1 MSSELGLGFAG
12 PATGILFNLILLI
25 VYIRVTKAGQLNLML
40 LSSILLSAIIFL
52 VDLSLK
58 IFNFPTLSILYLF
71 EILRNLSWFCLL
83 LNMLGLKPDFFKPSQ
98 IALNKNLTILSLIA
112 VSIPCLVL
120 FDVLFREQLR
130 THNIE
135 SLSGNTGI
143 FSGFLL
149 VVVLGLAL
157 IEQVIRN
164 TRIDHVWHIK
174 FLCLGLGIVFSFDL
188 YMYSDAI
195 LLGRINTLFWEMRGF
210 ISAIATILIGV
221 SISRTK
227 NKPIQMNVSR
237 KLVFHTG
244 IFLVAGI
251 YLLLMAAA
259 GYYIR
264 IFSGEWGNV
273 LQIFFWLVSLSL
285 LLVLA
290 LSGRLRGY
298 LKFYISR
305 NLFSTKYDYREE
317 WLRISRTLSQ
327 TSSDESLPERAIRA
341 ISEIVDSPGGGLWLT
356 TNNQHYDQVAQ
367 KEFGWIEHNSIT
379 KDSELISFLENEK
392 WIIDLEDDD
401 KHKLNLPGW
410 MSSITNPWLVIP
422 LVSDDRLLGF
432 LILKKS
438 RLNTRLNW
446 EDLDL
451 LKTAARQTSSY
462 LAQMIASEALSEA
475 RQFTA
480 FNQMSAFVVHD
491 IKTLNS
497 QLSLMVSNSARH
509 KTNPAFIEDMI
520 KTTEHAVN
528 KMNILLQ
535 HFKANSAGESGGLQT
550 VDFVQ
555 LVSNVIKTKR
565 QLKPEPQLNIL
576 NPGEVYITCN
586 PNEVASA
593 IGHIVQNAQE
603 ATPDSGK
610 IAITLGTENNICV
623 LKVADNGVGMTQDFI
638 KTKLFRPFESTKG
651 LSGMGIGA
659 YQCRE
664 TLRALGGDLKVLSQ
678 PGVGTEFIL
687 TIPLS

>member
-1 MSSELGLGFAG
+1 MGNELGLLSPVVGIIFNFILLVTYIRIT
-12 PATGILFNLILLI
+12 ATGKLNWMLF
-25 VYIRVTKAGQLNLML
+25 G
-40 LSSILLSAIIFL
+40 SILLTIVIFL
-52 VDLSLK
+52 LDLSLK
-58 IFNFPTLSILYLF
+58 AFSLPTLSILYSF
-71 EILRNLSWFCLL
+71 EVLRNLAWFCLL
-83 LNMLGLKPDFFKPSQ
+83 LNMLGVKADIFTLAQLNSNRNLVTLAL
-98 IALNKNLTILSLIA
+98 IALAVPCFVLIDILFYEELQI
-112 VSIPCLVL
+112 
-120 FDVLFREQLR
+120 
-130 THNIE
+130 TNIE
-135 SLSGNTGI
+135 LITQGTWV
-143 FSGFLL
+143 FSGFLVM
-149 VVVLGLAL
+149 VVIGLAL

-164 TRIDHVWHIK
+164 TRVDHIWHIK

-188 YMYSDAI
+188 YVYSDAI
-195 LLGRINTLFWEMRGF
+195 LLGRINSLFWEMRGF
-210 ISAIATILIGV
+210 ISAISTILIGV

-244 IFLVAGI
+244 ILLVAGV

-273 LQIFFWLVSLSL
+273 LQIFFWLISLSL
-285 LLVLA
+285 LVVLA

-341 ISEIVDSPGGGLWLT
+341 IAEIVDSQGGGLWLT

-367 KEFGWIEHNSIT
+367 KEFGWIEHNSLT
-379 KDSELISFLENEK
+379 RESELISFLENQK
-392 WIIDLEDDD
+392 WIIDIEGED
-401 KHKLNLPGW
+401 KNKLNLPTW
-410 MSSITNPWLVIP
+410 ISAIANPWLIIP
-422 LVSDDRLLGF
+422 LVSDDKLLGF
-432 LILKKS
+432 VILKKS
-438 RLNTRLNW
+438 RLNTKMNW

-462 LAQMIASEALSEA
+462 LGQMIASEALSEA

-509 KTNPAFIEDMI
+509 KSNPAFIEDMI

-535 HFKANSAGESGGLQT
+535 HFKSNSSGESGGLQT
-550 VDFVQ
+550 IDFVQ
-555 LVSNVIKTKR
+555 LVKNVLESKKQTK
-565 QLKPEPQLNIL
+565 PVPQLEIL
-576 NPGEVYITCN
+576 NTKEMYITGS
-586 PNEVASA
+586 PNELFSA
-593 IGHIVQNAQE
+593 IGHIVQNAQD
-603 ATPDSGK
+603 ATPDTGEIQLVLSS
-610 IAITLGTENNICV
+610 ENSMCILRV
-623 LKVADNGVGMTQDFI
+623 LDNGIGMTQDFI

-664 TLRALGGDLKVLSQ
+664 TLRGLGGDLKVSSQ
-678 PGVGTEFIL
+678 PDVGTEFVV

>member
-1 MSSELGLGFAG
+1 MGLVG
-12 PATGILFNLILLI
+12 PIVGILFNFILL
-25 VYIRVTKAGQLNLML
+25 VTYIRITKAGKLNWML
-40 LSSILLSAIIFL
+40 FGSILFTVIIFIT
-52 VDLSLK
+52 DLSLRK
-58 IFNFPTLSILYLF
+58 FNFPTLSTLYLF
-71 EILRNLSWFCLL
+71 EIFRNLSWFSLL
-83 LNMLGLKPDFFKPSQ
+83 LNMLGVNSGIFKSDQ
-98 IALNKNLTILSLIA
+98 IKNNRNLVTLTLVTVAIPCVILVDILFYRKLQVTNIELIA
-112 VSIPCLVL
+112 
-120 FDVLFREQLR
+120 E
-130 THNIE
+130 
-135 SLSGNTGI
+135 GAGI

-149 VVVLGLAL
+149 VVVIGLAL

-195 LLGRINTLFWEMRGF
+195 LLGGINSLFWEMRGF
-210 ISAIATILIGV
+210 ISAISTVLIGI

-244 IFLVAGI
+244 ILLVAGI

-264 IFSGEWGNV
+264 IFSGEWGKV
-273 LQIFFWLVSLSL
+273 LQISFWLISLSL

-327 TSSDESLPERAIRA
+327 TSSEESLPERAIRA
-341 ISEIVDSPGGGLWLT
+341 IAEIVDSQGGGLWLT
-356 TNNQHYDQVAQ
+356 TNNHHYDQVAQ

-379 KDSELISFLENEK
+379 RDSELVSFLENEK
-392 WIIDLEDDD
+392 WIIDIEGED

-410 MSSITNPWLVIP
+410 ISSIANPWLIIP
-422 LVSDDRLLGF
+422 LVSDDKLLGF

-438 RLNTRLNW
+438 RLNTKMDW

-462 LAQMIASEALSEA
+462 LGQMIFSEALSEA

-509 KTNPAFIEDMI
+509 KNNPAFIEDMI
-520 KTTEHAVN
+520 KTTEHAVS

-535 HFKANSAGESGGLQT
+535 HFKSNSSGEPGGLQT
-550 VDFVQ
+550 IDFVQ
-555 LVSNVIKTKR
+555 LVSNVIESKKQVR
-565 QLKPEPQLNIL
+565 PIPELKIL
-576 NPGEVYITCN
+576 NAKEIYITGN
-586 PNEVASA
+586 PNELFSA
-593 IGHIVQNAQE
+593 IGHIVQNAQD

-610 IAITLGTENNICV
+610 ILVTLSSESNMCI
-623 LKVADNGVGMTQDFI
+623 LKVQDNGIGMTQDFI

-664 TLRALGGDLKVLSQ
+664 TMRSLGGDLKVTSQ
-678 PGVGTEFIL
+678 PGAGTEFNL
-687 TIPLS
+687 TLPLS

>member
-1 MSSELGLGFAG
+1 MSSELGLGLSG
-12 PATGILFNLILLI
+12 PVVGFLFNLVLLAI
-25 VYIRVTKAGQLNLML
+25 YIKVTKAEKLNWL
-40 LSSILLSAIIFL
+40 LFVSLVFSAAVFL
-52 VDLSLK
+52 VDLSLR
-58 IFNFPTLSILYLF
+58 IFSFPNLSILYLV
-71 EILRNLSWFCLL
+71 EVLRNLAWFCVL
-83 LNMLGLKPDFFKPSQ
+83 LNMLGLQLNFFKPSQ
-98 IALNKNLTILSLIA
+98 LEVNRHLVILSAITI
-112 VSIPCLVL
+112 SIPCLVL
-120 FDVLFREQLR
+120 LGILLRGQLQVNDIALIAGD
-130 THNIE
+130 TWM
-135 SLSGNTGI
+135 

-149 VVVLGLAL
+149 VVVIGLAL

-195 LLGRINTLFWEMRGF
+195 LLGRINTLFWEMKGF
-210 ISAIATILIGV
+210 ISAIATILIGI
-221 SISRTK
+221 SILRTK
-227 NKPIQMNVSR
+227 NKPMQMNVSR

-244 IFLVAGI
+244 ILLVAGI

-264 IFSGEWGNV
+264 LFSGEWGNI
-273 LQIFFWLVSLSL
+273 LQIFFWLISLSL

-317 WLRISRTLSQ
+317 WLRISKTLSQ

-356 TNNQHYDQVAQ
+356 TNGQHYDQVAQ
-367 KEFGWIEHNSIT
+367 REFGWIDHNSIT
-379 KDSELISFLENEK
+379 KDSELISFLENQK
-392 WIIDLEDDD
+392 WIIDLESDDT
-401 KHKLNLPGW
+401 HKLNLPEW
-410 MSSITNPWLVIP
+410 MLSITAAWLVIP
-422 LVSDDRLLGF
+422 LVSEDRLLGF
-432 LILKKS
+432 VILKKS
-438 RLNTRLNW
+438 RLNSRLNW

-462 LAQMIASEALSEA
+462 LRQMIVSDALSEA

-535 HFKANSAGESGGLQT
+535 HFKSSSTGESGALQT
-550 VDFVQ
+550 VDVVQ
-555 LVSNVIKTKR
+555 LIKNVINSKK
-565 QLKPEPQLNIL
+565 QLKPEPQLHISNAA
-576 NPGEVYITCN
+576 GVYVTCN
-586 PNEVASA
+586 PNELFSA
-593 IGHIVQNAQE
+593 IGHIVQNAQD
-603 ATPDSGK
+603 ATPDSGE
-610 IAITLGTENNICV
+610 ITVTLGTENNICAIR
-623 LKVADNGVGMTQDFI
+623 VADNGTGMTQDFI

-678 PGVGTEFIL
+678 PGVGTEFII

>member
-1 MSSELGLGFAG
+1 
-12 PATGILFNLILLI
+12 
-25 VYIRVTKAGQLNLML
+25 
-40 LSSILLSAIIFL
+40 
-52 VDLSLK
+52 
-58 IFNFPTLSILYLF
+58 
-71 EILRNLSWFCLL
+71 
-83 LNMLGLKPDFFKPSQ
+83 
-98 IALNKNLTILSLIA
+98 
-112 VSIPCLVL
+112 
-120 FDVLFREQLR
+120 
-130 THNIE
+130 
-135 SLSGNTGI
+135 
-143 FSGFLL
+143 
-149 VVVLGLAL
+149 
-157 IEQVIRN
+157 
-164 TRIDHVWHIK
+164 
-174 FLCLGLGIVFSFDL
+174 
-188 YMYSDAI
+188 MYSDAI
-195 LLGRINTLFWEMRGF
+195 LFGRINTLFWEMRGF
-210 ISAIATILIGV
+210 ISAISTILIGV

-244 IFLVAGI
+244 ILLVAGI

-392 WIIDLEDDD
+392 WIIDLDGDD
-401 KHKLNLPGW
+401 KHKLNLPAW

-422 LVSDDRLLGF
+422 LVSDNNLLGF

-462 LAQMIASEALSEA
+462 LGQMIVSEALSEA

-520 KTTEHAVN
+520 KTTDHAVN

-535 HFKANSAGESGGLQT
+535 HFKSNSAGESGGLQT

-555 LVSNVIKTKR
+555 LVNNVIKSKKL
-565 QLKPEPQLNIL
+565 LKPVPQLNVL
-576 NPGEVYITCN
+576 NAPEVYITCN
-586 PNEVASA
+586 PNEVFSA

-603 ATPDSGK
+603 ATTDSGE
-610 IAITLGTENNICV
+610 ITVTLGTENNICV
-623 LKVADNGVGMTQDFI
+623 LKVTDNGTGMTQDFI

-664 TLRALGGDLKVLSQ
+664 TLRTLGGDLKVLSQ

-687 TIPLS
+687 TIPLA

>member
-1 MSSELGLGFAG
+1 MSNDLGLIGSIL
-12 PATGILFNLILLI
+12 GILFNIILFYT
-25 VYIRVTKAGQLNLML
+25 YIRITVPEKLNWML
-40 LSSILLSAIIFL
+40 VGSILLTAVIFFIDLSIRKYNSPTFL
-52 VDLSLK
+52 VL
-58 IFNFPTLSILYLF
+58 FQF
-71 EILRNLSWFCLL
+71 EILRDLSWFSLL
-83 LNMLGLKPDFFKPSQ
+83 LNMLGVKLDIFKSGQ
-98 IALNKNLTILSLIA
+98 VKRNLNLIALSIVSIAIPCVVLVDILFYEKLQITNVELIA
-112 VSIPCLVL
+112 KG
-120 FDVLFREQLR
+120 
-130 THNIE
+130 TW
-135 SLSGNTGI
+135 I
-143 FSGFLL
+143 FPGLL
-149 VVVLGLAL
+149 VVVITGLAL

-195 LLGRINTLFWEMRGF
+195 LLGAINSLFWEMRGF
-210 ISAIATILIGV
+210 ISAISTILIGI
-221 SISRTK
+221 SISRIR

-244 IFLVAGI
+244 MLLVAGI

-264 IFSGEWGNV
+264 IFSGEWGKV
-273 LQIFFWLVSLSL
+273 LQIFFWLISLSL
-285 LLVLA
+285 LLVLV

-327 TSSDESLPERAIRA
+327 TSNDESLPERAIRA
-341 ISEIVDSPGGGLWLT
+341 IAEIVNSQGGGLWLT
-356 TNNQHYDQVAQ
+356 TNNYHYDQVAQ
-367 KEFGWIEHNSIT
+367 NEFGWIEHNSLT
-379 KDSELISFLENEK
+379 RECELVGFLENEK
-392 WIIDLEDDD
+392 WIIDIEGEDR
-401 KHKLNLPGW
+401 HKLNLPSW
-410 MSSITNPWLVIP
+410 ISSIVNPWLIIP
-422 LVSDDRLLGF
+422 LVSDDKLLGF

-438 RLNTRLNW
+438 RLNTKLDW

-462 LAQMIASEALSEA
+462 LAQMVVSEALSEA

-509 KTNPAFIEDMI
+509 KNNPAFIEDMI

-535 HFKANSAGESGGLQT
+535 HFKSDSRGDSGGLQT
-550 VDFVQ
+550 IDFVQ
-555 LVSNVIKTKR
+555 LVSNVIESKR
-565 QLKPEPQLNIL
+565 YVKPIPELRLINAKEIYVTGNI
-576 NPGEVYITCN
+576 
-586 PNEVASA
+586 NELFSA
-593 IGHIVQNAQE
+593 IGHIVQNAQD
-603 ATPDSGK
+603 ATPDAGE
-610 IAITLGTENNICV
+610 ILITLSSEGNVCI
-623 LKVADNGVGMTQDFI
+623 LKVIDNGVGMSQDFI

-664 TLRALGGDLKVLSQ
+664 TLRGLGGDLKVTSQ
-678 PGVGTEFIL
+678 PGVGTEFNL
-687 TIPLS
+687 TLPLS

>member
-1 MSSELGLGFAG
+1 M
-12 PATGILFNLILLI
+12 LF
-25 VYIRVTKAGQLNLML
+25 G
-40 LSSILLSAIIFL
+40 SILSTVIICAL
-52 VDLSLK
+52 DLSIKTL
-58 IFNFPTLSILYLF
+58 NAPTLATLYVF
-71 EILRNLSWFCLL
+71 EIIRSLAWFCLL
-83 LNMLGLKPDFFKPSQ
+83 LSMLGINLDIWKSAQIPNNRNLIVLALATIAAPCFVLLDIVFRENLQ
-98 IALNKNLTILSLIA
+98 IRNIALI
-112 VSIPCLVL
+112 
-120 FDVLFREQLR
+120 
-130 THNIE
+130 
-135 SLSGNTGI
+135 TGGTWI
-143 FSGFLL
+143 FSGFL
-149 VVVLGLAL
+149 VVVVIGLAL

-174 FLCLGLGIVFSFDL
+174 FLCLGLGIVYSFDL

-195 LLGRINTLFWEMRGF
+195 LFGRINTLFWDMRGF
-210 ISAIATILIGV
+210 ISAISALLIGV
-221 SISRTK
+221 SLFRTK

-244 IFLVAGI
+244 ILLVAGI

-264 IFSGEWGNV
+264 IFSGEWGSV
-273 LQIFFWLVSLSL
+273 LQTFFWLISLSL

-317 WLRISRTLSQ
+317 WLRISRTLSL

-341 ISEIVDSPGGGLWLT
+341 IAEIVDSQGGGLWLT
-356 TNNQHYDQVAQ
+356 TNNYHYDQVAQ

-379 KDSELISFLENEK
+379 RESELVSFLANQK
-392 WIIDLEDDD
+392 WIIDIEGEDRQ
-401 KHKLNLPGW
+401 KLNLPNW
-410 MSSITNPWLVIP
+410 ISSITNPWLIIP
-422 LVSDDRLLGF
+422 LVSDDKLLGF
-432 LILKKS
+432 MILKKS
-438 RLNTRLNW
+438 RLNTKLDW

-462 LAQMIASEALSEA
+462 LAQMIVSEALSEA

-509 KTNPAFIEDMI
+509 KSNPAFIEDMI

-535 HFKANSAGESGGLQT
+535 HFKSNSNGESGGTQT

-555 LVSNVIKTKR
+555 LVSSVLESKKHIKPAP
-565 QLKPEPQLNIL
+565 QLKIENA
-576 NPGEVYITCN
+576 NEMYITGN
-586 PNEVASA
+586 PNELFSA
-593 IGHIVQNAQE
+593 IGHIVQNAQD
-603 ATPDSGK
+603 ATPDSGE
-610 IAITLGTENNICV
+610 ILITLSSESNTGI
-623 LKVADNGVGMTQDFI
+623 LKIFDNGVGMTQDFI

-664 TLRALGGDLKVLSQ
+664 TLRGMGGDLKVTSQ
-678 PGVGTEFIL
+678 PGVGTEFHL
-687 TIPLS
+687 TLPLS

>member
-1 MSSELGLGFAG
+1 MSNNLGLVG
-12 PATGILFNLILLI
+12 PICGILFNSLLFYTYVRI
-25 VYIRVTKAGQLNLML
+25 TQAGKLNWML
-40 LSSILLSAIIFL
+40 AGSILLTIVTFFI
-52 VDLSLK
+52 DLSLRK
-58 IFNFPTLSILYLF
+58 FGYPTLSTLYLF
-71 EILRNLSWFCLL
+71 EILRDLSWFSLL
-83 LNMLGLKPDFFKPSQ
+83 LNMLGVKADTFKPDQVKNN
-98 IALNKNLTILSLIA
+98 LNLIA
-112 VSIPCLVL
+112 WAAITLAIPSVVLVDIL
-120 FDVLFREQLR
+120 FYENLQITNVEL
-130 THNIE
+130 IE
-135 SLSGNTGI
+135 AGAWI
-143 FSGFLL
+143 FSGFL
-149 VVVLGLAL
+149 VVVIVGLAL
-157 IEQVIRN
+157 IEQVMRN
-164 TRIDHVWHIK
+164 TRIDHLWHIK

-195 LLGRINTLFWEMRGF
+195 LLGGINSLFWQMRGY
-210 ISAIATILIGV
+210 ISAISTILIGI
-221 SISRTK
+221 SISRTR

-244 IFLVAGI
+244 MLLVAGI

-264 IFSGEWGNV
+264 IFSGEWGQV
-273 LQIFFWLVSLSL
+273 LQISFWLISLSL
-285 LLVLA
+285 LLVLV

-341 ISEIVDSPGGGLWLT
+341 IAEIVNSQGGGLWLT
-356 TNNQHYDQVAQ
+356 TNNYHYDQVAQ
-367 KEFGWIEHNSIT
+367 NEFGWIEHNSIT
-379 KDSELISFLENEK
+379 RDSELVSFLESEK
-392 WIIDLEDDD
+392 WIIEIEGEDR
-401 KHKLNLPGW
+401 HKLNLPSW
-410 MSSITNPWLVIP
+410 ISSIINPWLIIP
-422 LVSDDRLLGF
+422 LVSDEKLLGF

-438 RLNTRLNW
+438 RLHTKLDW

-451 LKTAARQTSSY
+451 LKTAAKQTSSY
-462 LAQMIASEALSEA
+462 LAQMVVSEALSEA

-509 KTNPAFIEDMI
+509 KNNPAFIEDMI

-535 HFKANSAGESGGLQT
+535 HFKFDSQGESGGLQT
-550 VDFVQ
+550 IDFVQ
-555 LVSNVIKTKR
+555 LVNNVIESKKHVKPIPEL
-565 QLKPEPQLNIL
+565 QLLNAKEL
-576 NPGEVYITCN
+576 YITGN
-586 PNEVASA
+586 TNELFSA
-593 IGHIVQNAQE
+593 IGHIVQNAKD
-603 ATPDSGK
+603 ATPDAGR
-610 IAITLGTENNICV
+610 ILITLSSEGNMCI
-623 LKVADNGVGMTQDFI
+623 LKVIDNGVGMSQDFI

-664 TLRALGGDLKVLSQ
+664 TLRSLGGDLKVTSQ
-678 PGVGTEFIL
+678 PGVGTEFNL
-687 TIPLS
+687 TLPLS